1 VPDWDPRVRDVVALE
16 EEGQRRYGR
25 GDRAGAIEKYSAG
38 CAIVRQMVADDV
50 PEAVSGTQLGAMLYS
65 LGQWQLEAAD
75 LPGAIASL
83 TEAEAAYVR
92 LGEEPAGLVA
102 DVVIRRALVHRA
114 AGEPLSA
121 MADAQQAVVT
131 AFNWGRQA
139 GDDRAIPVARVLGLA
154 AEVQLFTGGDPE
166 VAVAAADWSVRAYQE
181 MFFADGQLELPR
193 EQVFGYRCA
202 VRSAAVVH
210 AAFGRTQL
218 AQPLLVNALALDNE
232 PWPEF
237 DDAVAHVRDFQPT
250 LAAALRAAGGH
261 DDLARRLDEFKET
274 VRQGVILVPAAR
286 CRTHDAPAVARELVD
301 AQTTLSI
308 GVPEELLLG
317 LEAHALFA
325 EASRCRD
332 PGLRD
337 QFGEFGAIWAVAVMN
352 FGQRMFD
359 LDLDSAARDAAR
371 WLRDIISRLQ
381 PHAMNENS
389 RAHGVV
395 AAALD
400 WLASADDALG
410 DPG

>member
-1 VPDWDPRVRDVVALE
+1 VPGRDPRVQDVVALE

-38 CAIVRQMVADDV
+38 SAIVRQILAANGSDAINA
-50 PEAVSGTQLGAMLYS
+50 PQLGAMLYT

-83 TEAEAAYVR
+83 TEAEEAYGR
-92 LGEEPAGLVA
+92 LGEESAGLVA
-102 DVVIRRALVHRA
+102 DVVIRRALVHRV

-131 AFNWGRQA
+131 AFNWGRQV

-154 AEVQLFTGGDPE
+154 AEAQLFIGGDPE
-166 VAVAAADWSVRAYQE
+166 VAVAAADWSVQAYQE
-181 MFFADGQLELPR
+181 TFFANGQFAVPS
-193 EQVFGYRCA
+193 EQVFAFRCA
-202 VRSAAVVH
+202 VRAAAVVH
-210 AAFGRTQL
+210 AAFGRTHL
-218 AQPLLVNALALDNE
+218 ARPLLALALALDSE

-250 LAAALRAAGGH
+250 LAVALHAAGH
-261 DDLARRLDEFKET
+261 DGLAGRLARFREIE
-274 VRQGVILVPAAR
+274 REGVILVPAAR
-286 CRTHDAPAVARELVD
+286 CRMQDAPVIARELVD
-301 AQTTLSI
+301 AQTSLSI

-325 EASRCRD
+325 EASRRRV

-337 QFGEFGAIWAVAVMN
+337 QFSDFGPMWAVAVMN
-352 FGQRMFD
+352 FGQRMLDF
-359 LDLDSAARDAAR
+359 DLDSAARDAAR
-371 WLRDIISRLQ
+371 WLRGIVSQLQ
-381 PHAMNENS
+381 PHAMTDNS
-389 RAHGVV
+389 RAHEVV
-395 AAALD
+395 GAALD
-400 WLASADDALG
+400 WLAITDDALG

>member
-1 VPDWDPRVRDVVALE
+1 MVV
-16 EEGQRRYGR
+16 
-25 GDRAGAIEKYSAG
+25 
-38 CAIVRQMVADDV
+38 DDV
-50 PEAVSGTQLGAMLYS
+50 PEAVNGTQLGAMLYT
-65 LGQWQLEAAD
+65 LGQWQLEATD

-83 TEAEAAYVR
+83 TEAEEAYVR
-92 LGEEPAGLVA
+92 LGEESAALVA

-131 AFNWGRQA
+131 AFNWGRQV
-139 GDDRAIPVARVLGLA
+139 GDDRAVPVARVLGLA
-154 AEVQLFTGGDPE
+154 AEVQLFIGGDPE
-166 VAVAAADWSVRAYQE
+166 VAVAAADWSVQAYQE
-181 MFFADGQLELPR
+181 MFFANGQLDLPG
-193 EQVFGYRCA
+193 EQVFAFRRA
-202 VRSAAVVH
+202 VRAAAVVH
-210 AAFGRTQL
+210 TAFGRTQL
-218 AQPLLVNALALDNE
+218 AQPLLANALALDGE

-250 LAAALRAAGGH
+250 LAAALHAAGH
-261 DDLARRLDEFKET
+261 DDLARRLAEFKET
-274 VRQGVILVPAAR
+274 EREGVILVPATR
-286 CRTHDAPAVARELVD
+286 CRMHDAPAVARELVD

-325 EASRCRD
+325 EASRRRV

-337 QFGEFGAIWAVAVMN
+337 QFDEFGEFGPMWAVAVMN

-359 LDLDSAARDAAR
+359 FDLDSAARDAAR
-371 WLRDIISRLQ
+371 WLRDIVSRLQ
-381 PHAMNENS
+381 PHAVIENS
-389 RAHGVV
+389 LAHRVV

-410 DPG
+410 DRG